1 MTWFRISNLEAS
13 LLRKLAHYTKRT
25 HTTGWVCASTGS
37 LSRTTLRYTCYFY
50 LFEGMRFFVCVCPCA
65 GWREARQGREW
76 GGHLEFI
83 NSLLFFLK
91 HANFGLFLSPHRAS
105 HHSHLPDTS
114 QRHLHASQKPF
125 SSEKRARP
133 PRVGLA
139 DWPRNPSRDPFKTRI
154 HD

>member
-1 MTWFRISNLEAS
+1 M
-13 LLRKLAHYTKRT
+13 
-25 HTTGWVCASTGS
+25 
-37 LSRTTLRYTCYFY
+37 RTTRNERTPRVGFAQVQEVYRVRPCVTPATSTFSRQCVYSCVYVHVPGGGKHGRGGSGAAILNLLISC
-50 LFEGMRFFVCVCPCA
+50 FF
-65 GWREARQGREW
+65 
-76 GGHLEFI
+76 
-83 NSLLFFLK
+83 SLK

-105 HHSHLPDTS
+105 RHSHLPDTS